1 MHFAHLRPEYAQAG
15 LRAGRES
22 AETEA
27 LTSLQIGQDE
37 CEVLH
42 GNSVLRPVNRPTDRS
57 VNQSLKVKRLECALP
72 YLILIMNDYHLS
84 MS

>member
-1 MHFAHLRPEYAQAG
+1 MSIICFWVYFARLRPEDAQAG

-27 LTSLQIGQDE
+27 LASFQIGQDE

-42 GNSVLRPVNRPTDRS
+42 GNSVLHPVHQPTS
-57 VNQSLKVKRLECALP
+57 HS
-72 YLILIMNDYHLS
+72 
-84 MS
+84 